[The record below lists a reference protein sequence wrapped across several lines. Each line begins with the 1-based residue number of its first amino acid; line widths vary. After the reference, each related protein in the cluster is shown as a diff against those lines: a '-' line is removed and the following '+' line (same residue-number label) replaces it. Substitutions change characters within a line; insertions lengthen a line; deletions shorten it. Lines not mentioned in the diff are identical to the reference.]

1 MESSLSS
8 VPPVWPRPRPEIIG
22 TYAPQAA
29 SIGASISETLSPTPP
44 VECLSRIGPGRL
56 SSRQSRLAPER
67 VMARVSATR
76 SSSVIPRKKTAMAKA
91 AAWPSVTAPLVRP
104 AMKSPISPALN
115 GSPSR
120 LARMISC
127 GRIIADLGASAPTT
141 VLRTV
146 PLPRRCAA
154 WEDRKRRPEPLAH
167 PPTQSGGGEPPWRG
181 RGAKRSCAPWL
192 VLADESAQEALEAV
206 GGLAGDGLRL
216 LMARVAAGETGG
228 IIGDDR
234 DGGAAQ
240 ARAPGQDHLRH
251 GRHADEIGAEDP
263 GGANLGR
270 RLEARAGEPH
280 VDTLVQLDVGRS
292 RRFAQRGQQRFV
304 VGSGQRHETV
314 MTDVADERI
323 GAGEVDVIGDRDQR
337 RRRPFLVE
345 AAGGVGE
352 QQRFAAELAKR
363 LDRRAH
369 GAR

>member
-44 VECLSRIGPGRL
+44 VECLSRIGPGGL

-76 SSSVIPRKKTAMAKA
+76 SSSVMPRKKTAMAKA

-115 GSPSR
+115 ASPSR
-120 LARMISC
+120 LARMISW
-127 GRIIADLGASAPTT
+127 GRIIADLEASAPTT

-146 PLPRRCAA
+146 PLPRRSAA
-154 WEDRKRRPEPLAH
+154 WEDRKRRPAPLAY
-167 PPTQSGGGEPPWRG
+167 PPTQSGGGGPPEGWWRG
-181 RGAKRSCAPWL
+181 RRRARRSCALWL
-192 VLADESAQEALEAV
+192 ISADEGAQQALEAV
-206 GGLAGDGLRL
+206 GGLMRDGLRL
-216 LMARVAAGETGG
+216 LVARVAAGETRGV
-228 IIGDDR
+228 IGDDR

-240 ARAPGQDHLRH
+240 SRAAGQDHLRH
-251 GRHADEIGAEDP
+251 GRHADEIGAEDA

-280 VDTLVQLDVGRS
+280 VDALVELDVARP
-292 RRFAQRGQQRFV
+292 RRFVQARQQRLV
-304 VGSGQRHETV
+304 VGPGQRHETV
-314 MTDVADERI
+314 LAEMADQRI
-323 GAGEVDVIGDRDQR
+323 GPGKVDVIGDRD
-337 RRRPFLVE
+337 
-345 AAGGVGE
+345 
-352 QQRFAAELAKR
+352 
-363 LDRRAH
+363 
-369 GAR
+369 